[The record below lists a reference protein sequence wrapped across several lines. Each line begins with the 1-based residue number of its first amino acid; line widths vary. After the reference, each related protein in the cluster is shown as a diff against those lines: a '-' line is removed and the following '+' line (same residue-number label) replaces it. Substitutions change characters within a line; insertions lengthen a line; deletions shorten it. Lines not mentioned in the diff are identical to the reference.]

1 MKSHKVLVLLMLLWV
16 NWILVACVAESPT
29 GIDPNI
35 SGVKAR
41 ATLEFVQ
48 ALQTSTAQAQN
59 SARWQATVQTA
70 RTQDAFQATSLA
82 AQATDASVHV
92 AAAAAQTQQ
101 AWSATATVN
110 SDLTTS
116 TAAANAT
123 AESWSATVTQAAWF
137 SQTTAET
144 ASLQALQTAQAAQ
157 ADMARMA
164 AERQRTINQVQA
176 AAPWVIL
183 AIVVP
188 FMIYLAWQFGSVEAL
203 RRRAIPRDPR
213 GDAPILIL
221 DAHGRRN
228 VIDPDLFFG
237 AAVSIGRN
245 GRPEA
250 PTLVAPELQAP
261 VKARDQAVALV
272 NRGLPGQAQRRPQ
285 LPSLMPANQSQQLA
299 TVRVVES
306 DEVKDWL
313 SDVLPRIQRQALQ
326 EGEIQDD

>member
-1 MKSHKVLVLLMLLWV
+1 MGNRKVLYLLVLLWV
-16 NWILVACVAESPT
+16 SWILAACVAESPT

-59 SARWQATVQTA
+59 SARWQATVQAA
-70 RTQDAFQATSLA
+70 RTQDAFQATQFA
-82 AQATDASVHV
+82 AQATDASSR
-92 AAAAAQTQQ
+92 AAACSCPNPTGVERHRHREQRSDHGHGRCQRYRGELVRHRHPGSLVQPGHGRDCRPAG
-101 AWSATATVN
+101 TA
-110 SDLTTS
+110 DRPGR
-116 TAAANAT
+116 AGGYGP
-123 AESWSATVTQAAWF
+123 
-137 SQTTAET
+137 
-144 ASLQALQTAQAAQ
+144 
-157 ADMARMA
+157 MA

-188 FMIYLAWQFGSVEAL
+188 FVIYLAWQFGSVETL
-203 RRRAIPRDPR
+203 RRRAIPRDSR

-221 DAHGRRN
+221 DNHGRRN

-250 PTLVAPELQAP
+250 PTLAAPELQSA
-261 VKARDQAVALV
+261 VKARDQAVDLV
-272 NRGLPGQAQRRPQ
+272 SRGLPGQTTR
-285 LPSLMPANQSQQLA
+285 
-299 TVRVVES
+299 
-306 DEVKDWL
+306 
-313 SDVLPRIQRQALQ
+313 RQALPGLPQ
-326 EGEIQDD
+326 GQK